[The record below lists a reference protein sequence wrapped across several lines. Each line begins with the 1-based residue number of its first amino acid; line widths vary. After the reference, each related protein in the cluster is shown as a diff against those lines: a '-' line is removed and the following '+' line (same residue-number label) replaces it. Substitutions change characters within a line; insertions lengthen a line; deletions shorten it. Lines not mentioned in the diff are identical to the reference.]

1 MRPARSALWLRL
13 TLALG
18 LALVGPMAVGWASPR
33 APIYVSSWAVRVS
46 QGYQEIERLARKF
59 GFVNLGPV
67 GGTRTD
73 GRGRGLDDPRPRQM
87 RAYLARF
94 PRYQGPPSS
103 LLPRPSPDPGTLRG
117 HLKLPPGHLVGGNVR
132 KGGWPLSW
140 EGLHQRNQVPAMQ
153 LLPFIPRSSLMGS
166 ISICGTGVWSSS
178 PLPHT
183 GATACA

>member
-18 LALVGPMAVGWASPR
+18 LALVGPMAVGWTSPR

-87 RAYLARF
+87 RGYLARF

-117 HLKLPPGHLVGGNVR
+117 HLKLPPGHLVEGNIR

-140 EGLHQRNQVPAMQ
+140 EGLHRGT
-153 LLPFIPRSSLMGS
+153 RSQPCS
-166 ISICGTGVWSSS
+166 CS
-178 PLPHT
+178 PLFPDLP
-183 GATACA
+183 